1 MSKKINI
8 FIGGSTNSDISA
20 NYNRLAINLG
30 KKIKTRD
37 YSIIFDGCF
46 GLPFLS
52 FLELADEYDRV
63 SIFTT
68 RYYTD
73 VFNPFY
79 KHKRFDK
86 QSQFTFSITQE
97 SDAMIFMKG
106 GIGTAIEVLH
116 AIDSKK
122 NKEHD
127 HPIVIFNLNNE
138 WDDLVNLLKTYN
150 CDDLYYVTD
159 NVIDGLNYIESELFK
174 DDSYFY
180 KVWLNFC
187 DRKEP
192 IIEKE
197 NLKHIYIKMR

>member
-1 MSKKINI
+1 MSKRINI
-8 FIGGSTNSDISA
+8 FIGGSTDANISD
-20 NYNRLAINLG
+20 NYNKLAINLG

-37 YSIIFDGCF
+37 YSIIFNGCF
-46 GLPFLS
+46 GLPFLV
-52 FLELADEYDRV
+52 FLELSDEYDRV
-63 SIFTT
+63 NIFIT
-68 RYYTD
+68 RYYSD
-73 VFNPFY
+73 VFNSFY
-79 KHKRFDK
+79 NHKCFDK
-86 QSQFTFSITQE
+86 QSQFTFSITKE

-122 NKEHD
+122 NKEND

-138 WDDLVNLLKTYN
+138 WDDLVNLLKTYD

-174 DDSYFY
+174 EGSYFY
-180 KVWLNFC
+180 KVWLDFC

-192 IIEKE
+192 IIEE
-197 NLKHIYIKMR
+197 ESLKRIYSKLR